1 MIKEAGIYNDISQ
14 AYAALD
20 TSKAVG
26 VMGDKRVYDYIII
39 LRAIVSRDFMT
50 AHVYHFKPEFLDKV
64 SSRIINETQNVCRVV
79 YDISTK
85 PPATIELQ

>member
-39 LRAIVSRDFMT
+39 LRENL
-50 AHVYHFKPEFLDKV
+50 PFL
-64 SSRIINETQNVCRVV
+64 
-79 YDISTK
+79 
-85 PPATIELQ
+85 LL